1 MRAAKG
7 AEVGHPPG
15 KEHTRVRVRVR
26 VIGSDDE
33 SPGPNHGRKGAE
45 TPRQGASGHTAS
57 GGTPMGS
64 RSDAPALLVPQTG
77 ADFSAEAK
85 RRKLEKKRKL
95 NPPETQ
101 PKANRE
107 VHPPLKKSVL

>member
-1 MRAAKG
+1 MPFGGSQAAKG

-15 KEHTRVRVRVR
+15 KEHTRVRGR

-85 RRKLEKKRKL
+85 QRKLEKKRRFSHTFVY
-95 NPPETQ
+95 N
-101 PKANRE
+101 
-107 VHPPLKKSVL
+107 